1 MRPGVRQ
8 AAAIAG
14 AVATLVAATV
24 VLDRTRR
31 EVDLTQDRA
40 LTLTKQTREVVAGV
54 KRDVK
59 VTAFIPRAESGRAE
73 AAALL
78 ARYSRLNRHIRYSL
92 KDPAEAPGE
101 AGRLGISLD
110 EGGVAV
116 QAGTVTERAAAVS
129 EVELTSAL
137 ARVQRARRPTACFTG
152 GHGERSIADTT
163 DPGYEALAKTLRRN
177 GYKVETIDLLTSSTI
192 PPRCEAVVLASPTA
206 PLGDAEQ
213 ALVAWMAGDGRALVL
228 ADPEST
234 VDLNPLTEPMGMHI
248 ERGIILEGSDLA
260 RLPGDPVTPVVSSY
274 RSGYPFTARLAP
286 TVYPGAQAVSVA
298 KQPDV
303 DGLTVATFAQTSELA
318 YLERRPAGA
327 AFDPAEDIAGPV
339 GIGAAADRSRTAAG
353 ATSRA
358 RMAVVGDADFASNR
372 FAEDGGNGALA
383 VRLLDWL
390 TAQEDVV
397 AISPNLGRVRPLALT
412 EGRSRYALLLSAVVV
427 PLLFLLAGAMV
438 WALRRGR

>member
-1 MRPGVRQ
+1 M
-8 AAAIAG
+8 
-14 AVATLVAATV
+14 
-24 VLDRTRR
+24 
-31 EVDLTQDRA
+31 
-40 LTLTKQTREVVAGV
+40 
-54 KRDVK
+54 
-59 VTAFIPRAESGRAE
+59 
-73 AAALL
+73 
-78 ARYSRLNRHIRYSL
+78 
-92 KDPAEAPGE
+92 
-101 AGRLGISLD
+101 
-110 EGGVAV
+110 
-116 QAGTVTERAAAVS
+116 
-129 EVELTSAL
+129 
-137 ARVQRARRPTACFTG
+137 
-152 GHGERSIADTT
+152 
-163 DPGYEALAKTLRRN
+163 AKTLRRN

-353 ATSRA
+353 VTDRA